1 MNQELL
7 QVLNS
12 IYKMESLHM
21 HYLCQAITPLSC
33 KFTCSECPLIKY
45 KEGFRYKY
53 IPQLISIKEVK

>member
-12 IYKMESLHM
+12 IYRMDSIHM
-21 HYLCQAITPLSC
+21 IYLCQVLRSMPCNS
-33 KFTCSECPLIKY
+33 KCSLCPLIGWKG
-45 KEGFRYKY
+45 GFRYKY

>member
-12 IYKMESLHM
+12 IYKMEPPRRF
-21 HYLCQAITPLSC
+21 YLCHVVSQMSC
-33 KFTCSECPLIKY
+33 NFMCSLCPLNSW

-53 IPQLISIKEVK
+53 ISQLISIKEVK

>member
-7 QVLNS
+7 QVLDS
-12 IYKMESLHM
+12 IYKMEPPHTF
-21 HYLCQAITPLSC
+21 YLCYVISPMSC
-33 KFTCSECPLIKY
+33 KFKCSECPLIKY

>member
-12 IYKMESLHM
+12 IYKMEPPRM
-21 HYLCQAITPLSC
+21 FYLCHVVKQMPC
-33 KFTCSECPLIKY
+33 NFMCSLCPLIGW

>member
-12 IYKMESLHM
+12 IYKMEPPRM
-21 HYLCQAITPLSC
+21 FYLCHVVKHMSC
-33 KFTCSECPLIKY
+33 TSMCSLCPLIGW

-53 IPQLISIKEVK
+53 ISQLISIKEVK

>member
-12 IYKMESLHM
+12 IYKMESPHM
-21 HYLCQAITPLSC
+21 LYLCHVVKQMPC
-33 KFTCSECPLIKY
+33 NFMCSLCPLIKW

-53 IPQLISIKEVK
+53 IPQLISIKEVR

>member
-7 QVLNS
+7 QVLDS
-12 IYKMESLHM
+12 IYKMEPPRM
-21 HYLCQAITPLSC
+21 FYLCHVVKQMPCNFMCSLCPLS
-33 KFTCSECPLIKY
+33 SW

>member
-12 IYKMESLHM
+12 IYKMKSIHM
-21 HYLCQAITPLSC
+21 FYLCHIVNHMPCTSM
-33 KFTCSECPLIKY
+33 CSLCPLIGW

>member
-12 IYKMESLHM
+12 IYKMEPPCM
-21 HYLCQAITPLSC
+21 FYLCHVVRQIPCTSM
-33 KFTCSECPLIKY
+33 CSLCPLIKW
-45 KEGFRYKY
+45 KEEFRYKY